1 MSIRSCFDSDTRLK
15 VIPNRLTLNKA
26 SYLVIFK
33 DYSAVNN
40 DFIFLFGN
48 KDDALAYQQRLI
60 KDANWSD
67 ARINKTEMEVT
78 LLKVES
84 NIESEA
90 LKKERTHRFKR

>member
-1 MSIRSCFDSDTRLK
+1 MSVRSCFDSDTRLK
-15 VIPNRLTLNKA
+15 VMPNQLTLNKA
-26 SYLVIFK
+26 SYLVIVK
-33 DYSAVNN
+33 DCSAVNN